1 VPLAPLVVGA
11 LGVLACD
18 RPPQADSLQE
28 WTPTDHHSTDDD
40 KLAQGAQ
47 MAAPR
52 QQAAA
57 AKGVRP
63 QANPEN
69 AGAAGATGATGATD
83 MAQLVDLTWRQ
94 QCSTCHGAMGHGD
107 GQLGPMVRAPD
118 LTREEWQ
125 SRVTDG
131 EIAATIKTGKGKM
144 PNFDVPQLVL
154 EGLVA
159 RVRAVRGR

>member
-1 VPLAPLVVGA
+1 
-11 LGVLACD
+11 
-18 RPPQADSLQE
+18 
-28 WTPTDHHSTDDD
+28 
-40 KLAQGAQ
+40 